1 MSVRG
6 REYSADVRPRWFGG
20 PKGPTVSWL
29 VPSRYISFGFLSDRR
44 DHAHKTAHL
53 VTMLVSRFMF
63 ECFLGFTAKQRP
75 MSYPW
80 EPPPVRI
87 LVSNWS
93 RNKVNSSKLRDPSP
107 LVSALAIGELLVL
120 NAEEALLEAELADDE
135 TLPLS
140 LLETASGED
149 PCIPMRESAWTSMD
163 QSSSRLSVP
172 SPFVSAF

>member
-1 MSVRG
+1 
-6 REYSADVRPRWFGG
+6 
-20 PKGPTVSWL
+20 
-29 VPSRYISFGFLSDRR
+29 
-44 DHAHKTAHL
+44 
-53 VTMLVSRFMF
+53 
-63 ECFLGFTAKQRP
+63 

-140 LLETASGED
+140 LLDTASEEE
-149 PCIPMRESAWTSMD
+149 PRIPMRESAWTSMD
-163 QSSSRLSVP
+163 ESSSRLSVP